1 MGRMS
6 VRSEDIHKRGS
17 KYPADVMREAAANF
31 VVTGSISEVSRL
43 MGIPKSTVCE
53 WKNKNDEWLALVE
66 QLRNEKQDE
75 IDAGYTRII
84 HQGIDVIEDRMVNG
98 DVILDKNNELSRKPV
113 SMKDAAWT
121 TGVIFDKRQILRNQP
136 TSISTSGNLDTLAK
150 RLEELEIK
158 QNAKVVSE
166 Q

>member
-1 MGRMS
+1 MS
-6 VRSEDIHKRGS
+6 VNSDQLTRRGS
-17 KYPADVMREAAANF
+17 QYTADQMREAAANF
-31 VVTGSISEVSRL
+31 VLTGNMAQVSRL
-43 MGIPKSTVCE
+43 TGIPQSTLCE
-53 WKNKNDEWLALVE
+53 WKKNNADWVALIE
-66 QLRNEKQDE
+66 HIRNEKQDE

-84 HQGIDVIEDRMVNG
+84 HQGIDVIEDRMANG
-98 DVILDKNNELSRKPV
+98 DVVIDKNNEIARKPV

-136 TSISTSGNLDTLAK
+136 TSISTNSNLDTLAK